1 MREVCPICGNKLTV
15 EYNYNGC
22 THEEYS
28 LICDKCHFFEK
39 GWCGIYRMGVGDE
52 GITWSNLHPPTKEEK
67 KRFERKMWRYRKSL
81 LRKRKIKGRGNMK
94 DLWKR

>member
-39 GWCGIYRMGVGDE
+39 GWCGI
-52 GITWSNLHPPTKEEK
+52 
-67 KRFERKMWRYRKSL
+67 
-81 LRKRKIKGRGNMK
+81 
-94 DLWKR
+94 